1 MEELR
6 AQTQHQLAVH
16 PYGFLG
22 VTAQKIMNRLLQT
35 TPTAKAWLPA

>member
-22 VTAQKIMNRLLQT
+22 VTAQKIMNRLSGGFKHDGYAQR
-35 TPTAKAWLPA
+35 